1 MMFDKMRGLMEMKK
15 KAEELKRE
23 LDSAEIE
30 VDDVRGIK
38 IVISG
43 SQNFQSVEI
52 AAELLSPENQK
63 RLENDLLRA
72 LNSAI
77 KKSQNLA
84 AQKMQAMTG
93 FNIPGLN

>member
-15 KAEELKRE
+15 KAEELKRA
-23 LDSAEIE
+23 LDSANIE
-30 VDDVRGIK
+30 VNDVRGVK

-52 AAELLSPENQK
+52 APELLNPENQK

-93 FNIPGLN
+93 LNIPGLN

>member
-1 MMFDKMRGLMEMKK
+1 MFDKMRGLMEMKR

-23 LDSAEIE
+23 LDSAIIE
-30 VDDVRGIK
+30 VDEVRGIK
-38 IVISG
+38 IVVSG
-43 SQNFQSVEI
+43 SQNFQSLEI
-52 AAELLSPENQK
+52 SEELLSPENKK
-63 RLENDLLRA
+63 RLETDLLRA

-84 AQKMQAMTG
+84 AQKMQTMAG

>member
-1 MMFDKMRGLMEMKK
+1 MFDKMRGLMEMKR

-23 LDSAEIE
+23 LDSAIIE
-30 VDDVRGIK
+30 VDEVRGIK
-38 IVISG
+38 IVVSG

-52 AAELLSPENQK
+52 APELLSSENQK

-93 FNIPGLN
+93 LTIPGLN

>member
-1 MMFDKMRGLMEMKK
+1 MFDKMRGLMEMKK

-23 LDSAEIE
+23 LDSANIE
-30 VDDVRGIK
+30 VGEVRGIK

-43 SQNFQSVEI
+43 SQNFQSVGI
-52 AAELLSPENQK
+52 SPELLNPENQK
-63 RLENDLLRA
+63 QLENDLRRA

-77 KKSQNLA
+77 QKSQNLA

-93 FNIPGLN
+93 LNIPGLN

>member
-1 MMFDKMRGLMEMKK
+1 MFDRMNELMAMKK

-23 LDSAEIE
+23 LDSATIE
-30 VDDVRGIK
+30 VSEVKGIK

-43 SQNFQSVEI
+43 SQNFQLLEI
-52 AAELLSPENQK
+52 GSELLSPENQK
-63 RLENDLLRA
+63 RLETDLLRA

-84 AQKMQAMTG
+84 AQKMKVMTG
-93 FNIPGLN
+93 LNIPGLN